1 MDWELVDRR
10 LKAQFREAPRLSGE
24 GFWIPAGAEPIPLA
38 PLLEE
43 ALTKE
48 EVEEWGSFEDWPGN
62 VHELIDESEIDR
74 LEVLSCFWASSPGTS
89 SADGLDLIGI
99 GERAY
104 LCFWS
109 DWGEGHRALALLQPG
124 FDDAVVEAAAAAVLA
139 FNGEDFGVG
148 IFGSPPTE
156 YSTTLPDHVLEAA
169 FEYCR
174 EHDEYGG
181 WDELW
186 DDDEG
191 SNSDEPHDAEAST
204 LPSASMTRGEHDSR
218 GQWREAT
225 DEEKAA
231 IVAEMV
237 RRRDEALAG
246 TATGTAALGYELDED
261 GDIIWWISP
270 SFMLRKGPWAP
281 PKETP

>member
-1 MDWELVDRR
+1 MNWDLVDRR
-10 LKAQFREAPRLSGE
+10 LKAQFRGTPRLAGE
-24 GFWIPAGAEPIPLA
+24 GFWIPRRKAIPLA

-43 ALTKE
+43 ALSE
-48 EVEEWGSFEDWPGN
+48 EERDLYEGSFEDWPGN
-62 VHELIDESEIDR
+62 VHELIDESEIER
-74 LEVLSCFWASSPGTS
+74 VEVLSCFWASSPGTS
-89 SADGLDLIGI
+89 SADGLDLIGV

-124 FDDAVVEAAAAAVLA
+124 FDDAVIEGAAAAVLA
-139 FNGEDFGVG
+139 RNGEDFGIG

-156 YSTTLPDHVLEAA
+156 YSRTLPDHVLERA

-181 WDELW
+181 WDEIW

-191 SNSDEPHDAEAST
+191 SDFDEPHDAEAPTPPPAST
-204 LPSASMTRGEHDSR
+204 APGEDSQ